1 MRKIFSNFIRKHGN
15 VIAALGLLVTT
26 TNVNSTC
33 FWINNQPELPKS
45 AKSLRKF

>member
-1 MRKIFSNFIRKHGN
+1 MRKIISNFIRKHGN

-26 TNVNSTC
+26 TNVNSAC
-33 FWINNQPELPKS
+33 FWIYNQPELPKS